1 MTRTIFAYASFF
13 NFSVFSV
20 VSLLGFYS
28 FKIKSLPRV
37 RLVVFLPFSEE
48 FPLSLR
54 KDSPC
59 SRNARV
65 LIRLIT

>member
-13 NFSVFSV
+13 SFSVFSV

-37 RLVVFLPFSEE
+37 RLPRFCL
-48 FPLSLR
+48 FPKNFRYRFVKILH
-54 KDSPC
+54 
-59 SRNARV
+59 V
-65 LIRLIT
+65 LGMRACLFA